1 MIEIS
6 VQILN
11 EWFNKFNREYFEN
24 QINFNFPIKI
34 INKKVKY
41 LGACTINNFD
51 KMVKSIQIN
60 VFYQRNTL
68 DYQNTLIHEM
78 IHAYTQ
84 QVYGVCQHDYLFKRK
99 AREIYN
105 KSNGLYDIT
114 TKCNCSFEVSSI
126 NANINKSYYIVIYKK
141 QYSNDLRIARIS
153 KNNIQQNLTS
163 LQTYY
168 NCTIVNHGYISD
180 MNVVIKF
187 SQGRTYIK
195 GYLIS
200 NEFYINNILNNPK
213 FKSCMR

>member
-1 MIEIS
+1 MVEIS

-11 EWFNKFNREYFEN
+11 EWFNKFNREYFDN

-126 NANINKSYYIVIYKK
+126 NANTNKSYYIVIYKK

-153 KNNIQQNLTS
+153 KNNIQQHLTS
-163 LQTYY
+163 LQTYH
-168 NCTIVNHGYISD
+168 NCVIVNHGYISD

-195 GYLIS
+195 GYLIP

>member
-1 MIEIS
+1 MVEIN

-34 INKKVKY
+34 VNKKVSY
-41 LGACTINNFD
+41 LGTCIINNFD

-60 VFYQRNTL
+60 VFYQRNIL

-99 AREIYN
+99 ARDIYN

-114 TKCNCSFEVSSI
+114 TKCNSSFEVSSI
-126 NANINKSYYIVIYKK
+126 NANTNKSYYIVIYKK
-141 QYSNDLRIARIS
+141 PYSNDLRIARIS
-153 KNNIQQNLTS
+153 KNNIQQNLT
-163 LQTYY
+163 LLETYH
-168 NCTIVNHGYISD
+168 NCIIVNHGYISD

-195 GYLIS
+195 GYFIS
-200 NEFYINNILNNPK
+200 NEFYINNILNNSK
-213 FKSCMR
+213 FKSCMM

>member
-1 MIEIS
+1 MVEIS

-11 EWFNKFNREYFEN
+11 EWFNKFNREYFDN

-34 INKKVKY
+34 VNKKVKY

-60 VFYQRNTL
+60 IFYQRNIL

-126 NANINKSYYIVIYKK
+126 NANTNKSYYIVIYKK

-153 KNNIQQNLTS
+153 KNNIQQHLTS
-163 LQTYY
+163 LQTYH
-168 NCTIVNHGYISD
+168 NCVIVNHGYISD

-195 GYLIS
+195 GYLIP
-200 NEFYINNILNNPK
+200 NGFYINNILNNPK